1 VTDTPIRSDT
11 DAVYE
16 FGAFRLDSRQHQLL
30 RDGAVVPL
38 TPKAFDT
45 LLILVRRQGDV
56 VSRQELIEQVWSGAF
71 VEEGGLTRNISVLRR
86 ALAGN
91 ETDQLYIETVPKRGY
106 RFVGPAR
113 VVPQTAHAVTTGETS
128 APTPAPTPAH
138 SPALA
143 VGWPFAAAV
152 LLGLILI
159 AVMGLWNR
167 APDPAIRSLAV
178 LPFESI
184 GAAGTDEFLGPAMAD
199 ALIARISRLREIT
212 LRPMRAVLEYS
223 AATQD
228 PRSIGRALQV
238 DAVLDGR
245 VHRDGDRLRV
255 TVELIRVSDGAM
267 VWAGQFNDRVTD
279 LFAVQESVAQEVAE
293 ALAPR
298 LQAPAEVSL
307 QSRRPSRPEAYEL
320 YLRGRYQWNRRTPE
334 SLEAALAL
342 FDQAVAIDPTYA
354 SAYAGLADAY
364 SLLAAYRPS
373 ADGESFVRASAAARR
388 ALDLDETLAEAHT
401 SLGFVKF
408 GREWDWDGAARE
420 YRRAIELDPN
430 YGTAH
435 HWYAILLMVLGRAE
449 ESLESIRQAERLDPL
464 SPAIGAEV
472 ATLLWLA
479 RKYDEGIEQ
488 VDRIRRLHP
497 QARADLNAGS
507 FYSGKG
513 MHGRAIVETR
523 QAQLASNDLLL
534 LLQLAGAHA
543 SAGDRAES
551 ERLLTRYDNHVAAN
565 GLYKESFTR
574 AGVLASMGRRDE
586 AFQELERAYRD
597 RFIALTWLK
606 VAPTLDPLRSDPRFA
621 DLLRRMQ
628 LD

>member
-1 VTDTPIRSDT
+1 VTEAPIRPDA

-16 FGAFRLDSRQHQLL
+16 FAAFRLDSRQHQLL
-30 RDGAVVPL
+30 RDGVVVPL

-45 LLILVRRQGDV
+45 LLILVRREGDV
-56 VSRQELIEQVWSGAF
+56 VSRQELIEQVWLGAF
-71 VEEGGLTRNISVLRR
+71 VEEGGLTRNISVLRK
-86 ALAGN
+86 ALAGS
-91 ETDQLYIETVPKRGY
+91 ETDQLFIETVPKRGY
-106 RFVGPAR
+106 RFIGTVR
-113 VVPQTAHAVTTGETS
+113 VVSPTPHAVTAVETPPPAS
-128 APTPAPTPAH
+128 LPAPAFAIRWP
-138 SPALA
+138 LA
-143 VGWPFAAAV
+143 VAF
-152 LLGLILI
+152 LLGFVLI
-159 AVMGLWNR
+159 AAIGLWNR
-167 APDPAIRSLAV
+167 APDAAIRSLAV
-178 LPFESI
+178 LPFKSMGTTNI
-184 GAAGTDEFLGPAMAD
+184 GGTDEFLGPAMAD
-199 ALIARISRLREIT
+199 SLIARISRLREIT
-212 LRPMRAVLEYS
+212 LRPMRAVLEYTAS
-223 AATQD
+223 TQD

-267 VWAGQFNDRVTD
+267 LWAGQFNDRVTD

-320 YLRGRYQWNRRTPE
+320 YLRGRHQWNKRTPE

-342 FDQAVAIDPTYA
+342 FDQAVALDPTYA
-354 SAYAGLADAY
+354 SAHAGLADAY

-373 ADGESFVRASAAARR
+373 ADGEAFVRASAAARR
-388 ALDLDETLAEAHT
+388 ALDLDDTLAEAHT

-408 GREWDWDGAARE
+408 GREWDWDGAAHE

-435 HWYAILLMVLGRAE
+435 HWNAILLMVRGRAD
-449 ESLESIRQAERLDPL
+449 ESIASIREAERLDPL

-479 RKYDEGIEQ
+479 RRYDEGIEQ
-488 VDRIRRLHP
+488 VERIRRLHP
-497 QARADLNAGS
+497 QARADFNAGS
-507 FYSGKG
+507 FYTGKG
-513 MHGRAIVETR
+513 MHARAIDEMQ

-551 ERLLTRYDNHVAAN
+551 QRLLTRYDDHIAAR
-565 GLYKESFTR
+565 GLYKESFAR

-597 RFIALTWLK
+597 RFISITWLK
-606 VAPTLDPLRSDPRFA
+606 VAPTLDPLRTDARYA
-621 DLLRRMQ
+621 DLLRRMH